1 MRLVFAAFVTSASPA
16 HLVGAV
22 CETRAVSAPVSRTF
36 DDIRLQSGSL
46 VLRAPSTADVPAIVR
61 ACRDPLTQQW
71 LPLPNPYDETHAL
84 GFVTDLARAT
94 WRSGLGIV
102 RAIEWDG
109 DFAGMIDLK
118 KTNWRGLTT
127 EIGYWVSPDHRGHG
141 LAGRAARLLGDWAMR
156 VHDMERVEIRSA
168 TGNHGSRRAAL
179 AAGYREEG
187 VLRSAGFT
195 HSGRV
200 DLVIFGKTRADL

>member
-1 MRLVFAAFVTSASPA
+1 M
-16 HLVGAV
+16 
-22 CETRAVSAPVSRTF
+22 
-36 DDIRLQSGSL
+36 
-46 VLRAPSTADVPAIVR
+46 LRAPSADDVPAIVR

-71 LPLPNPYDETHAL
+71 LPLPDPYDETHAV
-84 GFVTDLARAT
+84 GFVTDTAPAALRT
-94 WRSGLGIV
+94 GFGIV

-109 DFAGMIDLK
+109 AFAGMIDLK
-118 KTNWRGLTT
+118 KTDWRGLTT

-141 LAGRAARLLGDWAMR
+141 LAGQAARLLGDWAMR
-156 VHDMERVEIRSA
+156 DHGMERVEIRSA
-168 TGNHGSRRAAL
+168 TGNLGSQRAAL

-195 HSGRV
+195 HGGRV

>member
-1 MRLVFAAFVTSASPA
+1 MSARA
-16 HLVGAV
+16 L
-22 CETRAVSAPVSRTF
+22 CKTRAVDATVTRTF
-36 DDIRLQSGSL
+36 DDVRLHDGP
-46 VLRAPSTADVPAIVR
+46 VALRAPSTEDVPAIVR

-84 GFVTDLARAT
+84 GFVRDLARAT
-94 WRSGLGIV
+94 RRSGAGIV

-109 DFAGMIDLK
+109 EFAGMIDLK
-118 KTNWRGLTT
+118 KTDWRGLTT
-127 EIGYWVSPDHRGHG
+127 EIGYWVSPEHRGRG

-156 VHDMERVEIRSA
+156 AHDMERVEIRSA
-168 TGNHGSRRAAL
+168 TGNVGSQRAAL
-179 AAGYREEG
+179 AAGYRQEG
-187 VLRSAGFT
+187 VLRSAGYI